1 MGVLIFQ
8 GDKLALY
15 LLIVLT
21 NLLIL
26 LPETEVLSDEGLV
39 DALALIDGVVELG
52 DVGFGL

>member
-1 MGVLIFQ
+1 MLIFQ